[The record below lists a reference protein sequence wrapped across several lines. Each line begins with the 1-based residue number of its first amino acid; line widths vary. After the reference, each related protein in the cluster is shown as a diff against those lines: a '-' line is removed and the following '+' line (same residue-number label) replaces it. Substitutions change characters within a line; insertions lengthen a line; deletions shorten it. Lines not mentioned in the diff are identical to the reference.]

1 MKRFWISLLAALLAV
16 MLPVCALAL
25 TGASATGGALQTGAA
40 DARRAKDY
48 VIRFGL
54 EHKMGNN
61 DTYPIY
67 SAPALNAV
75 RGANGKASMHTS
87 GGGYSAGWSGAWL
100 LMRYEKKDGGYRVGW
115 VPKSELNMRGIE
127 ATRSVSFAYWP
138 VTLGKNCML
147 TDDPLMESEALAYAE
162 AGEKLMYL
170 AFYQYNGGREYAYV
184 QGELDGRP
192 VCGFIP
198 FDAIAW

>member
-1 MKRFWISLLAALLAV
+1 MKRRMYALL
-16 MLPVCALAL
+16 LALAL
-25 TGASATGGALQTGAA
+25 LMLPAGGAALKRTGTVSQTQVRSSRS
-40 DARRAKDY
+40 ARDY
-48 VIRFGL
+48 VIKFGR

-67 SAPALNAV
+67 SAPSLDAV

-115 VPKSELNMRGIE
+115 VPRTELNMRGIE
-127 ATRSVSFAYWP
+127 ATRSVNFAYWT
-138 VTLGKNCML
+138 VTLDADCAL
-147 TDDPLMESEALAYAE
+147 TDDPLMESEILAYAE
-162 AGEKLMYL
+162 KGEQLTYL
-170 AFYQYNGGREYAYV
+170 AFYQYRGGREYAYV
-184 QGELDGRP
+184 QGEVDGQP
-192 VCGFIP
+192 IGGFIP

>member
-1 MKRFWISLLAALLAV
+1 MKSRRFLVAMMAVLLILV
-16 MLPVCALAL
+16 LPTSALAL
-25 TGASATGGALQTGAA
+25 TSASSTSSYASSGGASA
-40 DARRAKDY
+40 RDY
-48 VIRFGL
+48 VIKFGE

-67 SAPALNAV
+67 SAPALDAV

-100 LMRYEKKDGGYRVGW
+100 LMRYEKSNGGYRVGW

-127 ATRSVSFAYWP
+127 ATRSVNFAYWM
-138 VTLGKNCML
+138 VTLDQNCAL
-147 TDDPLMESEALAYAE
+147 TDDPLLESETLAYASK
-162 AGEKLMYL
+162 GEKLTYL
-170 AFYQYNGGREYAYV
+170 AFYQYNGGKEYAYV